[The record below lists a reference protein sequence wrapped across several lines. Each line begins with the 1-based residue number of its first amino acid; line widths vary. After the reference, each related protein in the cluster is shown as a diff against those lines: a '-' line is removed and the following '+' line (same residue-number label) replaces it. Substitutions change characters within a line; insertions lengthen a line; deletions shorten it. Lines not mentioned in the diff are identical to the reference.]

1 MTELLRLAAVQMVS
15 TPRVEDN
22 LRAVERLVRGAVA
35 DGATLV
41 VLPEF
46 FPMIGATDAARLA
59 IRETAQG
66 GPLQDWLSGLA
77 AALKIWLVGGS
88 IPMAGA
94 DPMRAL
100 NSTLVFDP
108 QGRQASRY
116 DKMHLFGFKA
126 GAEAYDESMS
136 IEAGKEPVAVDT
148 PFARIG
154 L

>member
-1 MTELLRLAAVQMVS
+1 M
-15 TPRVEDN
+15 
-22 LRAVERLVRGAVA
+22 RGAVA

-100 NSTLVFDP
+100 NSTLVLILR
-108 QGRQASRY
+108 GVRLVVTTRCTSLASRQALKR
-116 DKMHLFGFKA
+116 M
-126 GAEAYDESMS
+126 
-136 IEAGKEPVAVDT
+136 T
-148 PFARIG
+148 NR
-154 L
+154 